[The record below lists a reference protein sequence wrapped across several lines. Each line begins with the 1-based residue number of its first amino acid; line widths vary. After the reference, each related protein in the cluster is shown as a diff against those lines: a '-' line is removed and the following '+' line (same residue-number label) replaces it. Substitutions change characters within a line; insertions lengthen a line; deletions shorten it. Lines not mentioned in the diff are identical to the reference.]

1 MKNTNDDLT
10 EGAISS
16 HLIRL
21 AIPASMGMVF
31 NTLYNLTDLW
41 FAGMISAS
49 ALAGMSIAGI
59 VFFLLIGIGAGIQS
73 GTAAMVASDVGRKEL
88 KDVHAWVRNAVGIAV
103 FTSVLA
109 FAFGWYAGDV
119 LITFLGAEPDSAPL
133 AREYLSVTL
142 FGTVFFLLNSVAAGA
157 LMALGDTK
165 SNRNALGA
173 GFLANFAL
181 NPLLIFVFD
190 FGVAGLALATVI
202 IKAAS
207 AAYLFWI
214 LWRRLEQPL
223 FPAIDLT
230 RWVKL
235 LAQIIPSSFSMMTI
249 ILGSFITIYFI
260 GRFGDDQ
267 VAGYNVGLRLEQVLL
282 LPALGMNAAV
292 MAVAGQNFGAG
303 NHARVLETYQKALS
317 IAFVMA
323 VVFFP
328 VMVFGSTF
336 MVGFFTAD
344 TAIVA
349 TGSTYLKIDAIAYFA
364 YAVLFLSVAVLQA
377 RKQPIFP
384 MLLGVARQLVVP
396 ASINY
401 ALIIWFD
408 MPMIS
413 VFITIVGVVIV
424 AAAISHW
431 WTMQQLRADIP
442 QT

>member
-1 MKNTNDDLT
+1 
-10 EGAISS
+10 
-16 HLIRL
+16 
-21 AIPASMGMVF
+21 
-31 NTLYNLTDLW
+31 
-41 FAGMISAS
+41 
-49 ALAGMSIAGI
+49 
-59 VFFLLIGIGAGIQS
+59 
-73 GTAAMVASDVGRKEL
+73 
-88 KDVHAWVRNAVGIAV
+88 
-103 FTSVLA
+103 
-109 FAFGWYAGDV
+109 
-119 LITFLGAEPDSAPL
+119 
-133 AREYLSVTL
+133 
-142 FGTVFFLLNSVAAGA
+142 
-157 LMALGDTK
+157 
-165 SNRNALGA
+165 
-173 GFLANFAL
+173 
-181 NPLLIFVFD
+181 
-190 FGVAGLALATVI
+190 LALATVI

-303 NHARVLETYQKALS
+303 NHTRVLETYQKALS

-344 TAIVA
+344 AAIIA

-424 AAAISHW
+424 AAVISHW
-431 WTMQQLRADIP
+431 WTMRQLRADIP